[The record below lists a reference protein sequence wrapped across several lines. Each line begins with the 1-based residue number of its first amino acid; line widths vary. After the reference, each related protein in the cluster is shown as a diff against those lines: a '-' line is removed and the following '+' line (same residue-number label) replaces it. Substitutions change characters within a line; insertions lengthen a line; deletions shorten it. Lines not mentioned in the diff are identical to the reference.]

1 MAKVSTTTVV
11 STTTLTPLARVVRTI
26 LQTVLAFGA
35 SFPTL
40 IALVHLTAAQTA
52 EYSGI
57 VAGLVLV
64 ASTVQNL
71 LEHFNVIPTAGAKAP
86 GSTSVA
92 K

>member
-1 MAKVSTTTVV
+1 MAKISTSTEVSAV
-11 STTTLTPLARVVRTI
+11 TLTPLARVVRTV

-52 EYSGI
+52 EYSSI

-71 LEHFNVIPTAGAKAP
+71 LEHFNVIPTTGAKAA
-86 GSTSVA
+86 STSIT

>member
-1 MAKVSTTTVV
+1 MAKVSTSTVV
-11 STTTLTPLARVVRTI
+11 AATTLTPLARVIRTI

-40 IALVHLTAAQTA
+40 IVLVHLTAAQTA
-52 EYSGI
+52 EYSSI

-71 LEHFNVIPTAGAKAP
+71 LEHFNVLPVTGAKAASNVP
-86 GSTSVA
+86 VL